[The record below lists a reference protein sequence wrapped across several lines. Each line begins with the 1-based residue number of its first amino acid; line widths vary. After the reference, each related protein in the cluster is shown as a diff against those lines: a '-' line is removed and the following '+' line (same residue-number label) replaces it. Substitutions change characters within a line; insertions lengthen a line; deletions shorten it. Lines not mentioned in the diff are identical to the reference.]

1 MKTITTTF
9 KTNWRSVFWLGPILI
24 IVGLSAGVVSG
35 AWGSVPLGLLIAG
48 IVILGLWLLFL
59 GRRSGTASSSRVG
72 FWRRRSTQAGT
83 NAFVATL
90 AVLVILGLINFLGA
104 RYVARVD
111 LSENQAFSLAPQS
124 QQVLRNLKQPV
135 KVWVFDQ
142 QPNPRVRALLEQY
155 QRQGAPLFSFEFVDP
170 QAQPGL
176 VQKYKVQNLGEVHL
190 ESGQRVRRLEQG
202 PSESNLTPAI
212 EQITSSA
219 QQAKVY
225 FLQGHGERSLQPG
238 QGSFAQ
244 ALEALKSRR
253 NFGAEPLNLVE
264 RREIPQDAA
273 VIVVAGPKQTLFPAE
288 VQRLQDYLRRG
299 GGLLLMLDPQTKP
312 GLENLLKD
320 WGVQLDPRLVVDTS
334 GAGQNVGLG
343 PAVPVVNQYGQ
354 HPITQAFQG
363 FSFFPLTQSIQPSQA
378 PGVQVTELLR
388 TGEQSWAEGN
398 PESENL
404 QFDPARDRRGPLV
417 LGVALSRP
425 ANQAKPPRESRL
437 VVLGDSD
444 FATDG
449 LVNQQL
455 NGDIF
460 LNAVTWLSNRPNQI
474 LSIQPKEPTNRRINL
489 TPETSRLIALIA
501 LGVLPLTAFGTAT
514 AFWWRRR

>member
-9 KTNWRSVFWLGPILI
+9 KTNWKSIFWLGPILI
-24 IVGLSAGVVSG
+24 IVGLSAGLVSG
-35 AWGSVPLGLLIAG
+35 AWGAVPLSLLIAG

-59 GRRSGTASSSRVG
+59 GRGSGTASDSSLG
-72 FWRRRSTQAGT
+72 FWRRRSTQAST
-83 NAFVATL
+83 NALVATL
-90 AVLVILGLINFLGA
+90 AVLAILGLINFLGA

-111 LSENQAFSLAPQS
+111 LTENQAFSLAPQS

-142 QPNPRVRALLEQY
+142 QPNPRIRALLEQY
-155 QRQGAPLFSFEFVDP
+155 QRQGEPWFSFEFVDP
-170 QAQPGL
+170 QVQPGL
-176 VQKYKVQNLGEVHL
+176 AQKYKVQSLGEVHL
-190 ESGQRVRRLEQG
+190 ESGQRERRLEQA

-238 QGSFAQ
+238 QGSFSQ
-244 ALEALKSRR
+244 ALEALKTKR

-273 VIVVAGPKQTLFPAE
+273 VVVIAGPKQTLFPAE
-288 VQRLQDYLRRG
+288 VKRLQDYLRRG

-312 GLENLLKD
+312 GIENLLKD
-320 WGVQLDPRLVVDTS
+320 WKVQLDPRLVVDTS
-334 GAGQNVGLG
+334 GAGQAVGLG
-343 PAVPVVNQYGQ
+343 PAIPLINQYGQ
-354 HPITQAFQG
+354 HPITQDFQG
-363 FSFFPLTQSIQPSQA
+363 FSFYPLAQSIQTSQGPA
-378 PGVQVTELLR
+378 EQATELLR

-404 QFDPARDRRGPLV
+404 QFDPARDRRGPLT

-425 ANQAKPPRESRL
+425 ANQAKPARESRL
-437 VVLGDSD
+437 VVIGDSD

-449 LVNQQL
+449 AFNQQL
-455 NGDIF
+455 NGNVF

-489 TPETSRLIALIA
+489 TAETGRLIALIA
-501 LGVLPLTAFGTAT
+501 MGALPLAAFGIAT